1 LVNEAAS
8 TLATA
13 LGGNSYAT
21 ASNATVTLVQA
32 VTLSND
38 ITVLNGITLS
48 ASYAISLNGKNL
60 TVKAGGTFAKP
71 TDGGWGS
78 GSGSGGS
85 LIIEAGGI
93 HTISDNP
100 WAGSADTG
108 QYQIESGGKL
118 TITPPNSTN
127 NYWAY
132 AIEGPVS
139 LLKNGTA
146 TSSDVAVAGTFYD
159 ALTVKNGAVFTVTGD
174 ATGIYADDPEKP
186 GIKGEGNGKI
196 VLVGEGK
203 EIGVDR
209 NSVDATSRESY
220 DALPGITTEDLHD
233 EGDEDSGP
241 WSDIDGF
248 VTTDTYQTTFIWS
261 TNEWQLYRGS
271 MGGEG

>member
-1 LVNEAAS
+1 
-8 TLATA
+8 
-13 LGGNSYAT
+13 
-21 ASNATVTLVQA
+21 VTI
-32 VTLSND
+32 TSD

-48 ASYAISLNGKNL
+48 ASYAITLNGGNL
-60 TVKAGGTFAKP
+60 IVAAGGTFAKP
-71 TDGGWGS
+71 TDGGWGANT
-78 GSGSGGS
+78 GSGGS
-85 LIIEAGGI
+85 LIIEAGGT
-93 HTISDNP
+93 HTIGGNP

-108 QYQIESGGKL
+108 QYQLESGGKL

-132 AIEGPVS
+132 AIDGAVS

-159 ALTVKNGAVFTVTGD
+159 ALTVKDGAVFTVKGA

-196 VLVGEGK
+196 VLVGVGK

-209 NSVDATSRESY
+209 NTWNAESQESY
-220 DALPGITTEDLHD
+220 TALPGIETEDLHD
-233 EGDEDSGP
+233 VGNETQGP

-248 VTTDTYQTTFIWS
+248 KTTEAQTTFRWS

-271 MGGEG
+271 LGGEG